1 MNGKIKA
8 GLGTL
13 IGNAGE
19 YYVVAELLKRDVIAA
34 LTPRN
39 TPSFDILATKGNHT
53 IRIRVKTKSQEY
65 RVWQWSAKRDGAIFR
80 DLSRDGD
87 FTILVDLAME
97 TKELKFYIIPT
108 YKIDSWLKDDFDK
121 WLKTPGKKG
130 QQRSPTNPK
139 RNLNEDTYSKKLSTC
154 LNKWDDLWK

>member
-1 MNGKIKA
+1 MNGRIKA

-34 LTPRN
+34 LAPRN

-65 RVWQWSAKRDGAIFR
+65 QVWQWSAKRDGTIFR

-121 WLKTPGKKG
+121 WLQTPGKKG
-130 QQRSPTNPK
+130 QQRSQTNPK
-139 RNLNEDTYSKKLSTC
+139 RNLNEDTYSKKLSIC